1 MDNYLNRQSMAN
13 KQYPEK
19 ILQFGEGNFLRAF
32 IDWMVDQLNEKTDFN
47 SGITIV
53 RPIDSTHPSINE
65 QDGLYTAITRGI
77 NEQQQSVSNVRI
89 INSVNREIL
98 IYSEYD
104 KFLSCAENPD
114 LQWVF
119 SNTTEAGIVYK
130 QDVCLDD
137 RPASSFPAKLTQFL
151 FHRYQHFN
159 GDKSKG
165 LIIIPC
171 ELIDYNGE
179 KLKEFINKHA
189 EDWNLPND
197 FIMWLNNHNTFCSTL
212 VDRIVTGYPKNEI
225 GKLEKE
231 LGYKDKFLVTA
242 EYFYLFV
249 IQGPKELEKKLKL
262 NKLPLNIKIVD
273 DIKPYKERKVAILNG
288 AHTSMVP
295 VAYLAGIKTVREATS
310 NPILLSFTKDLIGN
324 EVIPV
329 LSQDPTELNAFASAV
344 IDRFNN
350 PFIEHELLSIALN
363 SLTKF
368 KTRLLPQLISYSN
381 QYNQIPYCIA
391 FSLAA
396 LIVFYRGQFNQ
407 LSIPLNDDDYLLKRF
422 KEWDSLYD
430 SDTRQLTQ
438 NVLAMS
444 DLWGLNL
451 NEIPQLQEDVCQ
463 KINAILHNGTESTL
477 RERYK
482 KTI

>member
-1 MDNYLNRQSMAN
+1 MAMDYYLNRKSMVT

-47 SGITIV
+47 SGITLV
-53 RPIDSTHPSINE
+53 RPIDSAHPSINK
-65 QDGLYTAITRGI
+65 QDGLYTAITRGL
-77 NEQQQSVSNVRI
+77 NEQQQQVADIRI

-104 KFLSCAENPD
+104 EFIKCAENPE
-114 LQWVF
+114 LQWIF
-119 SNTTEAGIVYK
+119 SNTTEAGIVYHH
-130 QDVCLDD
+130 DVCFDEK
-137 RPASSFPAKLTQFL
+137 PAKSFPGKLTQFL
-151 FHRYQHFN
+151 FHRYQYFK
-159 GDKSKG
+159 GDKNKG
-165 LIIIPC
+165 LFIIPC

-179 KLKEFINKHA
+179 KLKEFVLQHA
-189 EDWNLPND
+189 QDWELPSQ
-197 FIMWLNNHNTFCSTL
+197 FVTWLNEHNTFCSTL

-225 GKLEKE
+225 EKLESE
-231 LGYKDKFLVTA
+231 LGYKDDFLVTA

-249 IQGPKELEKKLKL
+249 IQGPKILEQKLKL
-262 NKLPLNIKIVD
+262 NSFPLNIKIVD

-295 VAYLAGIKTVREATS
+295 VAYLAGIKTVREVTS
-310 NPILLSFTKDLIGN
+310 NPIFLAYVNDLVTH

-329 LSQDPTELNAFASAV
+329 LSQQPSELNQFAADV

-350 PFIEHELLSIALN
+350 PYIEHELLSISLN

-368 KTRLLPQLISYSN
+368 KTRLLPQLISYSQQRN
-381 QYNQIPYCIA
+381 AIPYCIS

-396 LIVFYRGQFNQ
+396 LIVFYRGKFNH
-407 LSIPLNDDDYLLKRF
+407 LSIPLKDDEYLLERF
-422 KEWDSLYD
+422 KVWDELYD
-430 SDTRQLTQ
+430 TDITQLTY

-444 DLWGLNL
+444 DLWEIDLNQIDSL
-451 NEIPQLQEDVCQ
+451 TENIALKVTQILRSGTQ
-463 KINAILHNGTESTL
+463 AILE
-477 RERYK
+477 ERYTK
-482 KTI
+482 